1 MSRAV
6 FTAVPGEST
15 HFYETL
21 FASGP
26 LLLIGCVLMLL
37 TVAFFLLRY
46 LRKSYAVEEP
56 SLSDLLM
63 YVASS
68 KAPVRELPRCYP
80 CARMAN
86 IMKQRNEKGGKRKL
100 KKGSKTIG
108 GSNQDVQIVLEGQ
121 LKASPPS
128 QRKATPKNN
137 ASVSTTATASVTI
150 PRQSPTSI
158 RKEKVLRA
166 RSHSASPGSCLQHR
180 ITSNS
185 NPSSRSS
192 RSSSIKANDKA
203 KNEDQLKEEDS
214 TPSVECAPSSDPG
227 PQSCAEDFALDEAT
241 INFMKQ
247 LGWDPQESEQESAL
261 TEQEISS
268 FTRKYA
274 TLLSTNSTT
283 TNESVISD
291 TVPSVSKS

>member
-68 KAPVRELPRCYP
+68 KAP
-80 CARMAN
+80 
-86 IMKQRNEKGGKRKL
+86 RNEKGGKRKL

>member
-1 MSRAV
+1 MSPAV

-68 KAPVRELPRCYP
+68 KAP
-80 CARMAN
+80 
-86 IMKQRNEKGGKRKL
+86 RNEKGGKRKL

-121 LKASPPS
+121 LKTSPPS

-137 ASVSTTATASVTI
+137 ASVSTTAVTTPVTI

-158 RKEKVLRA
+158 RKDKVLRA
-166 RSHSASPGSCLQHR
+166 RSHSASPSSCLQHR

-185 NPSSRSS
+185 NPSSS
-192 RSSSIKANDKA
+192 SSSIKANDKA